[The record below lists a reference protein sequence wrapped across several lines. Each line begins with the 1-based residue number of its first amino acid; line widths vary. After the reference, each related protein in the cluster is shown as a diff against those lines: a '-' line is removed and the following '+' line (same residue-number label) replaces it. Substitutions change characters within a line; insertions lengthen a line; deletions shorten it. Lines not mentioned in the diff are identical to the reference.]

1 MTPLTPCLLMW
12 KSNGGVYLKGYLSIQ
27 ETAKR
32 WGISVRWVNQYILE
46 GRVPGCERFGRSWAV
61 PENAVKPKK
70 QKPGVKKIERTEHP
84 A

>member
-1 MTPLTPCLLMW
+1 MPPLTPCLLMW
-12 KSNGGVYLKGYLSIQ
+12 KSNGDVCLKGYLSIQ
-27 ETAKR
+27 EIAKK

-70 QKPGVKKIERTEHP
+70 QKPGVKKIERTEHL

>member
-1 MTPLTPCLLMW
+1 M
-12 KSNGGVYLKGYLSIQ
+12 KGYLSIQ

-32 WGISVRWVNQYILE
+32 WGISVRWVNQYNQYILE

-61 PENAVKPKK
+61 PENAVK
-70 QKPGVKKIERTEHP
+70 QKPGVKKLERTDNP